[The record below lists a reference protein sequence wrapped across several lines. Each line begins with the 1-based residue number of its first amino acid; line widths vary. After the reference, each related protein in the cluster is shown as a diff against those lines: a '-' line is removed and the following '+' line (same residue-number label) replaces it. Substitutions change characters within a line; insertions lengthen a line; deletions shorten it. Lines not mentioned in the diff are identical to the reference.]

1 MNRSNVSRMLLA
13 TDFSDS
19 ALLAHD
25 YAAQLASAFGA
36 SVDILHVTD
45 RRPEMRAAELLNEE
59 GQVQSQ
65 LQSVEKMLRNHG
77 VPVTI
82 RRITGD
88 PSAEI
93 VAVGRQV
100 DADVIAM
107 GLQGYTHVP
116 YGLIGSTV
124 DSVTKAGICP
134 VLTVP
139 LPHKEASPCVL
150 APRGPASIR
159 RILVAVDFS
168 SPSIDALECAVHFAR
183 ALRAELML
191 VHVVEPAH
199 SDWDHSQTEEDA
211 QNRTSWE
218 ARLKELVDEAK
229 ALGLLATYDIRGG
242 VPADSILAGALQ
254 HRCDLIVMGT
264 HGRQGR
270 DREKVGSV
278 AEGVL
283 KQATCPVVTVKN
295 PKFLS
300 GGRRS
305 VSTALVRQEQRR
317 EATD

>member
-1 MNRSNVSRMLLA
+1 MNRSTVSRMLLA

-25 YAAQLASAFGA
+25 YAAHLASEFGA

-45 RRPEMRAAELLNEE
+45 RRPEMKVAELLKHEA
-59 GQVQSQ
+59 QVQSQ

-82 RRITGD
+82 RRIAGD
-88 PSAEI
+88 PGAQI

-100 DADVIAM
+100 GADVIAM
-107 GLQGYTHVP
+107 GLQGHTHVP

-124 DSVTKAGICP
+124 DSVTKTGICP

-139 LPHKEASPCVL
+139 LPQKQASPCVL
-150 APRGPASIR
+150 GVSGPVSIR
-159 RILVAVDFS
+159 RILAPVDFS
-168 SPSIDALECAVHFAR
+168 IPSMDALECAVHFAR
-183 ALRAELML
+183 GLRAELML
-191 VHVVEPAH
+191 VHVLEPAH
-199 SDWDHSQTEEDA
+199 SDWDLNRTEVHA
-211 QNRTSWE
+211 HIHTSWE
-218 ARLKELVDEAK
+218 AKLKELVDEAK
-229 ALGLLATYDIRGG
+229 ALGVLASYDIRGG
-242 VPADSILAGALQ
+242 LPADSILAGALQ
-254 HRCDLIVMGT
+254 HRCDLIIMGT

-283 KQATCPVVTVKN
+283 KQANCPVLTVKN
-295 PKFLS
+295 PKFLA

-305 VSTALVRQEQRR
+305 ISTALVQQDNVRG
-317 EATD
+317 D